1 MSDMSGNMML
11 IPRAELEYESHLPSF
26 QTSLDTRMTGYKWGT
41 VRVSLRE
48 ASSSSSVLA
57 R

>member
-1 MSDMSGNMML
+1 MSVMSGNMML
-11 IPRAELEYESHLPSF
+11 IPRTELEYESPLPSF
-26 QTSLDTRMTGYKWGT
+26 QTSPDTRMTGHKWST

-48 ASSSSSVLA
+48 ASSSSSILA